1 MKTVPAIPWL
11 TLALAS
17 VAALTLLAP
26 GWTVALEYSRD
37 HVEAGEVWR
46 LVTGQFVHWS
56 FRMAVLD
63 LGAVLLL
70 CFALERRSPAT
81 AGAVVVT
88 ALVAVASGFH
98 FLAAD
103 VDRYRGASGLASA
116 LFVALALELAR
127 RTPSGAVRVVSILA
141 LSCFGLKL
149 ALEASTG
156 LALAAGPLPPGVRS
170 APLIH
175 ALGAVAGATVTF
187 SSWRSRSG
195 RRASLART
203 AA

>member
-1 MKTVPAIPWL
+1 
-11 TLALAS
+11 
-17 VAALTLLAP
+17 VAAAALLAP
-26 GWTVALEYSRD
+26 GLTGALEYSRD
-37 HVEAGEVWR
+37 QVEAGEVWR
-46 LVTGQFVHWS
+46 LMTGQFVHWTV
-56 FRMAVLD
+56 RMALLD

-70 CFALERRSPAT
+70 CYALERRSLAT
-81 AGAVVVT
+81 AAAVVAT

-98 FLAAD
+98 FLMAD

-116 LFVALALELAR
+116 LFAALALELAR
-127 RTPSGAVRVVSILA
+127 RSPSGAVRVVSILA
-141 LSCFGLKL
+141 LFCFGLKL

-187 SSWRSRSG
+187 ASWRSGSG
-195 RRASLART
+195 RPAKLVRT